1 MTGDESDYTHFQRI
15 KVERDG
21 RLLAL
26 RLNRPEVLN
35 AVDEQ
40 MQKEIAQIFYD
51 VNPDQECDVVVL
63 QGAGKAISA
72 GGDNGWLG
80 ES

>member
-1 MTGDESDYTHFQRI
+1 
-15 KVERDG
+15 
-21 RLLAL
+21 
-26 RLNRPEVLN
+26 
-35 AVDEQ
+35 